1 MEIGCGAQNLWD
13 NHFQL
18 SISHSKALNMPE
30 IPLGFS
36 LDKDDDC
43 FTLRHKTAEGVISEI
58 KMPAAD
64 LHGLKASIDLW
75 SDRKISEYQVKPG
88 SGLQPIVVYPIA
100 QVRLLPDAPQTN
112 VLLTVAAP
120 SGEQMTLSFPLPV
133 ADRIA
138 VELPELLARMRAPN
152 PRRVHGFSSG
162 RRED

>member
-1 MEIGCGAQNLWD
+1 MD

-18 SISHSKALNMPE
+18 STSHSKALNMPE

-36 LDKDDDC
+36 LDKDDGC

-88 SGLQPIVVYPIA
+88 CRMSAPGKAGAIQPVQDPMQA
-100 QVRLLPDAPQTN
+100 
-112 VLLTVAAP
+112 
-120 SGEQMTLSFPLPV
+120 
-133 ADRIA
+133 
-138 VELPELLARMRAPN
+138 
-152 PRRVHGFSSG
+152 
-162 RRED
+162 